1 MSATLY
7 RDANRPPL
15 GRTPTF
21 NRYPHPEVLRGSS
34 HCVRQRPL
42 HALTQSGC
50 HLLLDAGSSSI
61 TIKAVPP
68 SGSQD
73 LCNQQEGFRPF
84 IALPRPQC

>member
-15 GRTPTF
+15 GRPPTS
-21 NRYPHPEVLRGSS
+21 NRYLHPEVLRGSS

-50 HLLLDAGSSSI
+50 HAVINAGHSSTI
-61 TIKAVPP
+61 TKAVPP

-73 LCNQQEGFRPF
+73 LRNQQEGFRPF